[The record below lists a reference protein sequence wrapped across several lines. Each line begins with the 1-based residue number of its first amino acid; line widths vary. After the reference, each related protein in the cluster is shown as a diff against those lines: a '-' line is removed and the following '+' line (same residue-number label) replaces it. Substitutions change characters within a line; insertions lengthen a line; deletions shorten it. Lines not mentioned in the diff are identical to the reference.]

1 MRTLLVITRQPAFAG
16 AIEASLDGGQNRV
29 ICKEDVLT
37 SGALITRGAVDVVI
51 LDLEANDTLAIRAI
65 EEVRALAPACPLI
78 AYTQQTQRTW
88 DEKAYLLGVQHILEK
103 PVRMRILETLL
114 DRAMTETHSELPSL
128 ITHIAQQPALTFQ
141 PIPQTR
147 ALEPLRRFS
156 SLLVHSLDAKKLLE
170 DALQQLREALG
181 INRAAVFLRKPNALA
196 TDGTPTHDDHWL
208 RPAHTIGHE
217 PGLMRDFPLSLASGL
232 GHYLYKHAR
241 ILRADHPEAR
251 ASREITRDF
260 TTLGSAIALP
270 IHDRQM
276 LLGVLVIDE
285 RITGG
290 SFADEDLVQLF
301 HWLEELGIAMR
312 NCWRHE
318 QLAATN
324 GLIDDIL
331 AGLGSGCVV
340 IGSNNGVLHTN
351 EAAMRLLT
359 PGRTTAK
366 RLDFADI
373 PQTIGSLVFLVL
385 QKGEAVT
392 PFKWQPPGHSDICCR
407 VSIQPFTVG
416 NSTRPNAALLVLDD
430 ITEHER
436 AVQLEV
442 EANRLRLVRQ
452 MSWHLAHE
460 IGNAITP
467 ISTMQQL
474 LEQQGDDPD
483 MRREMSVVLASSV
496 KRVTRLTQQMNFL
509 SRDWDGKAGETLPLT
524 DIIENAYLDAYSL
537 YPGVKKPGLIL
548 DKSKV
553 PWRVTGDTKALRHA
567 FSELILNALQAN
579 PENPTVTVRALEH
592 ETNGDA
598 QLSVE
603 VQDSGPGFSQETV
616 DKIGEPFQ
624 STRSV
629 GLGLGL
635 TVTRKIIE
643 NHSGQLLIPAT
654 EKGPGIVRVTL
665 PLPLPVGEN

>member
-1 MRTLLVITRQPAFAG
+1 MRTLLVITRQPAFAS

-29 ICKEDVLT
+29 ICKEDVVA

-51 LDLEANDTLAIRAI
+51 LDLERSDTLAIRAI
-65 EEVRALAPACPLI
+65 EAVRAMAPTCPLI
-78 AYTQQTQRTW
+78 VYSEQTQRPW
-88 DEKAYLLGVQHILEK
+88 EEDAYLLGVQHILEK
-103 PVRMRILETLL
+103 PVRKRLLANLL
-114 DRAMTETHSELPSL
+114 DRAMAEKPPELPTVIGTPPL
-128 ITHIAQQPALTFQ
+128 PFATAFQ
-141 PIPQTR
+141 PMPQSR

-196 TDGTPTHDDHWL
+196 TDGTPTQDDHWL

-217 PGLMRDFPLSLASGL
+217 PGLIRDFPLSLASGL
-232 GHYLYKHAR
+232 GQYLYKHAR

-260 TTLGSAIALP
+260 ATLGSAIALP

-290 SFADEDLVQLF
+290 GFADEDMVQLF
-301 HWLEELGIAMR
+301 HWLEELGIALR

-351 EAAMRLLT
+351 EAALRLLA
-359 PGRTTAK
+359 PSRATAK

-373 PQTIGSLVFLVL
+373 PQAIGSLVFLVL

-392 PFKWQPPGHSDICCR
+392 PFKWQPPSLPGICCR

-430 ITEHER
+430 VTEHER
-436 AVQLEV
+436 AIHLEI
-442 EANRLRLVRQ
+442 EANKLRLVRQ

-474 LEQQGDDPD
+474 LDLQGDDPD
-483 MRREMSVVLASSV
+483 MRREMSAVLASSV
-496 KRVTRLTQQMNFL
+496 KRVARLTQQMNFL
-509 SRDWDGKAGETLPLT
+509 SRDWDGKTGETLLLT
-524 DIIENAYLDAYSL
+524 DIIESAYQDAHGL
-537 YPGVKKPGLIL
+537 YPGTKKPGLIL

-553 PWRVTGDTKALRHA
+553 PWKVTGDTKALRHA
-567 FSELILNALQAN
+567 FSELFLNALQAN
-579 PENPTVTVRALEH
+579 PENPTVTVRAIEH
-592 ETNGDA
+592 ETDGDT
-598 QLSVE
+598 QVSVE
-603 VQDSGPGFSQETV
+603 VQDAGPGFSQDTV
-616 DKIGEPFQ
+616 NKIGEPFQ

-643 NHSGQLLIPAT
+643 SHSGQLLISAA
-654 EKGPGIVRVTL
+654 EKAPGIVRVNL
-665 PLPLPVGEN
+665 PLAPGEN

>member
-1 MRTLLVITRQPAFAG
+1 MRTLLVITRQPAFAN

-29 ICKEDVLT
+29 ICKEDVV
-37 SGALITRGAVDVVI
+37 SAGALITRGAVDVVI
-51 LDLEANDTLAIRAI
+51 LDLEASDTLAIRAI
-65 EEVRALAPACPLI
+65 EAVRALAPACPLI
-78 AYTQQTQRTW
+78 AYTEKTQRAW
-88 DEKAYLLGVQHILEK
+88 EEEAYLLGVQNILEK
-103 PVRMRILETLL
+103 PVRKRLLSNLL
-114 DRAMTETHSELPSL
+114 DRAMTEKPPEHPAV
-128 ITHIAQQPALTFQ
+128 IATNPQPYAPAYQ
-141 PIPQTR
+141 PIPQSR

-156 SLLVHSLDAKKLLE
+156 SLLVHSLDATKLLE

-196 TDGTPTHDDHWL
+196 TDGTPTQDDHWL

-217 PGLMRDFPLSLASGL
+217 PGLIRDFPLSLASGL
-232 GHYLYKHAR
+232 GQYLYKHAR
-241 ILRADHPEAR
+241 ILRADAPEAR

-260 TTLGSAIALP
+260 ATLGSAIALP

-285 RITGG
+285 RIIGG
-290 SFADEDLVQLF
+290 GFADEDLVQLF
-301 HWLEELGIAMR
+301 HWLEELGIALR

-351 EAAMRLLT
+351 EAALRLLA
-359 PGRTTAK
+359 PNRTTAK

-373 PQTIGSLVFLVL
+373 PQSIGSLVFLVL

-392 PFKWQPPGHSDICCR
+392 PFKWQPPNWPTLCCR

-430 ITEHER
+430 VTEHER
-436 AVQLEV
+436 AIQLEI
-442 EANRLRLVRQ
+442 EANKLRLVRQ

-474 LEQQGDDPD
+474 LELQGDDPD
-483 MRREMSVVLASSV
+483 MRREMSAVLATSV
-496 KRVTRLTQQMNFL
+496 KRVVRLTQQMNFL
-509 SRDWDGKAGETLPLT
+509 SRDWDGKSGETLPLT
-524 DIIENAYLDAYSL
+524 DIIESAYQDAHNL
-537 YPGVKKPGLIL
+537 YPGTKKPGLIL

-553 PWRVTGDTKALRHA
+553 PWKVTGDTKALRHA

-592 ETNGDA
+592 ATDGEA
-598 QLSVE
+598 HLSVE
-603 VQDSGPGFSQETV
+603 VQDAGPGFSQETV
-616 DKIGEPFQ
+616 NKIGEPFQ

-643 NHSGQLLIPAT
+643 SHRGQLFIPTA
-654 EKGPGIVRVTL
+654 EKAPGIVRVNL
-665 PLPLPVGEN
+665 PLSAGEN